1 MECEGS
7 QTHTRAGRM
16 RLGTNSTKGG
26 IFPAGSLGGSGGT
39 DKTTSTGKT
48 YGKTSVRSA
57 GSIEMEIFF
66 AC

>member
-7 QTHTRAGRM
+7 QAHTRAARM

-39 DKTTSTGKT
+39 DKTTSAGKT
-48 YGKTSVRSA
+48 NSRTPSGSA
-57 GSIEMEIFF
+57 GSEEVGNNFS
-66 AC
+66 